1 MTLPTAYMAPKEW
14 YKAYLIAPEEVEI
27 EGLESFEKQTCRNR
41 AIIRDRCQVD
51 LRVQTA
57 IQVDLRVQTAAR
69 LTSEY
74 RPIMLTVPVKKVEHK
89 QLTRD
94 IEISYQSHWQ
104 HQHWISLVSTYK
116 NTPYFD
122 YYEEFFKPF
131 YEKEYRFLWDL
142 NSEIHETIM
151 ALMRNERPSAV
162 SRVRPVSAFSYRC
175 TADWR
180 GEELNRF
187 FGDGKSI
194 LDELFEYGPETTDH
208 LR

>member
-1 MTLPTAYMAPKEW
+1 M
-14 YKAYLIAPEEVEI
+14 
-27 EGLESFEKQTCRNR
+27 
-41 AIIRDRCQVD
+41 
-51 LRVQTA
+51 
-57 IQVDLRVQTAAR
+57 
-69 LTSEY
+69 
-74 RPIMLTVPVKKVEHK
+74 PVKKVEHK

-122 YYEEFFKPF
+122 YYEEFFRPF

-151 ALMRNERPSAV
+151 MLLLNKRPSEI
-162 SRVRPVSAFSYRC
+162 SHQPSDFRYRC
-175 TADWR
+175 TADWK

-194 LDELFEYGPETTDH
+194 LDELFEYGPLTVER
-208 LR
+208 LGFRV

>member
-1 MTLPTAYMAPKEW
+1 MAPTEW
-14 YKAYLIAPEEVEI
+14 YRVYLAAPEEVEI

-41 AIIRDRCQVD
+41 CTISGTKDKC
-51 LRVQTA
+51 TMY
-57 IQVDLRVQTAAR
+57 
-69 LTSEY
+69 EG
-74 RPIMLTVPVKKVEHK
+74 IMLSVPVKKVEHK

-94 IEISYQSHWQ
+94 IEISYQSRWQ

-131 YEKEYRFLWDL
+131 YEKEYRFLWDF

-151 ALMRNERPSAV
+151 ALMRNERPSEV
-162 SRVRPVSAFSYRC
+162 SLQKSSFSYRC

-180 GEELNRF
+180 GEDLNRF

-194 LDELFEYGPETTDH
+194 LDELFEYGPDTTDH

>member
-1 MTLPTAYMAPKEW
+1 MVLPIAYMAPKEW
-14 YKAYLIAPEEVEI
+14 YRAYLAAPEEVEI

-41 AIIRDRCQVD
+41 CLIGDRFAD
-51 LRVQTA
+51 RIQTA
-57 IQVDLRVQTAAR
+57 S
-69 LTSEY
+69 LTEY
-74 RPIMLTVPVKKVEHK
+74 RPIMLSVPVKKVEHK

-94 IEISYQSHWQ
+94 IEISYQSRWQ
-104 HQHWISLVSTYK
+104 HQHWISLVSAYK

-131 YEKEYRFLWDL
+131 YEKEYRFLWDF
-142 NSEIHETIM
+142 NSELHETIM
-151 ALMRNERPSAV
+151 MLLKNLSPTLS
-162 SRVRPVSAFSYRC
+162 SREGEKFAYRC

-194 LDELFEYGPETTDH
+194 LDELFEYGPATTDH

>member
-1 MTLPTAYMAPKEW
+1 MVLPVAYMAPKEW
-14 YKAYLIAPEEVEI
+14 YKAYLTAPEKMEI

-41 AIIRDRCQVD
+41 ALIHDTNGELV
-51 LRVQTA
+51 
-57 IQVDLRVQTAAR
+57 R
-69 LTSEY
+69 LT
-74 RPIMLTVPVKKVEHK
+74 IPVKKVEHK

-94 IEISYQSHWQ
+94 IEISYQTRWQ
-104 HQHWISLVSTYK
+104 HQHWISLVSAYK

-142 NSEIHETIM
+142 NSELHETIM
-151 ALMRNERPSAV
+151 ALLRNTRPSLKGGEYA
-162 SRVRPVSAFSYRC
+162 YRC
-175 TADWR
+175 TTDWR

-187 FGDGKSI
+187 FGDGHSI

-208 LR
+208 LQ

>member
-1 MTLPTAYMAPKEW
+1 MVLPIAYMAPREW
-14 YKAYLIAPEEVEI
+14 YKTYLTAPEKMEI

-41 AIIRDRCQVD
+41 CFIRANGE
-51 LRVQTA
+51 T
-57 IQVDLRVQTAAR
+57 
-69 LTSEY
+69 
-74 RPIMLTVPVKKVEHK
+74 IMLSVPVKKVEHK

-94 IEISYQSHWQ
+94 IEISYQSRWQ
-104 HQHWISLVSTYK
+104 HQHWISLVSAYK
-116 NTPYFD
+116 HTPYFD

-131 YEKEYRFLWDL
+131 YEREYRFLWDL

-151 ALMRNERPSAV
+151 ALLRNLSPTLSPREGEKFA
-162 SRVRPVSAFSYRC
+162 YRC

-194 LDELFEYGPETTDH
+194 LDDLFEYGPETTDH
-208 LR
+208 LK